1 MNLSKTVQAFVSR
14 LRSLLRHA
22 WVYALYMSGALA
34 RAKSR
39 IRSNEGA
46 LVLTL
51 HRVLPDQ
58 ERKTTLSWNGDER
71 TNFFVHD
78 SIFVH

>member
-46 LVLTL
+46 LVLTF
-51 HRVLPDQ
+51 HRVLPVS
-58 ERKTTLSWNGDER
+58 SWNGDER

-78 SIFVH
+78 SIFVR